1 MAGIGMRSGSTASVE
16 APGPEAE
23 TDEQLIARI
32 RGGDEAAF
40 QVIYER
46 FFRRVYLFV
55 DKRLRNPADTEET
68 VQEVFINVF
77 NSLDSY
83 RGEAPFAAWVFG
95 LTRRTIAGR
104 FKRKR
109 HPTVP
114 LLDEADDT
122 KSLQSSSPSPVEA
135 YECQELLT
143 QIEEK
148 LDRRLSAEQRVLRVR
163 RRPGVPAVV
172 HQVDQECAASESEPV
187 DVIDLRR
194 LKSTEELPGVG
205 AE

>member
-1 MAGIGMRSGSTASVE
+1 MPCRVSTASVAE
-16 APGPEAE
+16 PAPEVE

-40 QVIYER
+40 QLVYER
-46 FFRRVYLFV
+46 FFKRVYLFV

-114 LLDEADDT
+114 FLDEGDDT

-148 LDRRLSAEQRVLRVR
+148 LDHRLSAEQRVLFQLHHLEDRPISEIAVR
-163 RRPGVPAVV
+163 L
-172 HQVDQECAASESEPV
+172 DKSEDSV
-187 DVIDLRR
+187 
-194 LKSTEELPGVG
+194 KSNLYR
-205 AE
+205 ARKILFAR